1 MGGLLLAD
9 VPDINFAICFS
20 VYIFI
25 LIFNSC
31 DNVQDIDVQ

>member
-9 VPDINFAICFS
+9 VPDINFAIYFS

-31 DNVQDIDVQ
+31 GNAQAHT